1 MINNY
6 NEDMIIPNTQKN
18 EKRLQRVLKIVVS
31 ATDLTPEFKLAFK
44 AYINETI
51 SDIRERGIAS
61 YHDLIDYLREKAEQ
75 GIDGAEMLS
84 PEQKISRKCLIRLLA
99 ELAKLRR
106 CNRKSF
112 WPGTCR
118 GRIKAS

>member
-1 MINNY
+1 MKT
-6 NEDMIIPNTQKN
+6 PNTQKN

-51 SDIRERGIAS
+51 SDIRERGIAT

-75 GIDGAEMLS
+75 RI
-84 PEQKISRKCLIRLLA
+84 QKILYSALTISKILELLH
-99 ELAKLRR
+99 LLQ
-106 CNRKSF
+106 
-112 WPGTCR
+112 P
-118 GRIKAS
+118 ASQ

>member
-6 NEDMIIPNTQKN
+6 NKDMKTPNTPKN
-18 EKRLQRVLKIVVS
+18 ERRLQRVLKIVVS

-51 SDIRERGIAS
+51 RDIRERGIAS